1 MSKYSLVRLM
11 ENEEDGNFS
20 VGKTTYN
27 LVVTP
32 TEIEIVDKETGKST
46 TRPATPEDIITALDN
61 IDNYGIYA
69 SNVRNTAVNKATINK
84 EVEKYFGTPIQRRSD
99 KTGKLPPYNKPALDA
114 FIKQFTSKPQL
125 LKPTIEGNTVVFY
138 QKGNPTKVSTEK
150 IIKTILNNAKIKYKL
165 SEKES

>member
-1 MSKYSLVRLM
+1 MSKYSLIKLM
-11 ENEEDGNFS
+11 ENEEDNNFS
-20 VGKTTYN
+20 VGKATRN

-32 TEIEIVDKETGKST
+32 TTITSEDGK
-46 TRPATPEDIITALDN
+46 TRKATPDDVITALDN

-69 SNVRNTAVNKATINK
+69 SNIRNTAINKVTINK
-84 EVEKYFGTPIQRRSD
+84 AVEDHFGTPIQRRSD

-125 LKPTIEGNTVVFY
+125 LKPTIEGNTVIFY
-138 QKGNPTKVSTEK
+138 QKDNPTKDLTKK
-150 IIKTILNNAKIKYKL
+150 ILQVVLNNAEIEYKL

>member
-1 MSKYSLVRLM
+1 MSKYSLVKLM

-20 VGKTTYN
+20 VGKATYN

-32 TEIEIVDKETGKST
+32 TDKST
-46 TRPATPEDIITALDN
+46 NDVIAALDN

-69 SNVRNTAVNKATINK
+69 SNIRNTAINKVTINK
-84 EVEKYFGTPIQRRSD
+84 AVEDHFGTPIQRRSD

-125 LKPTIEGNTVVFY
+125 LKPKIEGNTVVFY
-138 QKGNPTKVSTEK
+138 QKDNPTKDLTKK
-150 IIKTILNNAKIKYKL
+150 ILQVVLNNAEIEYKL
-165 SEKES
+165 SEKAS